1 MIFWWKSESLALLQV
16 TCCLSIIYH
25 IFCCLSIFVKE
36 LGHVFVYF
44 GLSTMKDNDNQ
55 SLCFL
60 PEMRKLPGDFKSF
73 VFFLPFVLIFFSIG
87 ITIFIFICFYLDFK
101 DSPLMVIFLFYI
113 NENVL
118 NNRIIELLRNKKIK
132 RDVVLL

>member
-1 MIFWWKSESLALLQV
+1 MIFWWKSDTLLCFKSHVAFQSFTTFSV
-16 TCCLSIIYH
+16 VCPFLSKSSGMCLFILVYPLWKIMTT
-25 IFCCLSIFVKE
+25 K
-36 LGHVFVYF
+36 VFVFYQRWENC
-44 GLSTMKDNDNQ
+44 LVILNH
-55 SLCFL
+55 LCFSCPL
-60 PEMRKLPGDFKSF
+60 FWF
-73 VFFLPFVLIFFSIG
+73 FFSIG

>member
-1 MIFWWKSESLALLQV
+1 MV
-16 TCCLSIIYH
+16 
-25 IFCCLSIFVKE
+25 
-36 LGHVFVYF
+36 VYF